1 MELPMQVVVAVLD
14 GAAAMELEVLEVAA
28 VHTLVTIIIVGV
40 QAAQVALIKV
50 AVAGV
55 QTL

>member
-1 MELPMQVVVAVLD
+1 MELPMQVVVVVLD
-14 GAAAMELEVLEVAA
+14 GVAAMELEVLEVAA
-28 VHTLVTIIIVGV
+28 MHTLVTIVIVGAK
-40 QAAQVALIKV
+40 AAQVALIKV